1 MADALKDMYDR
12 AAVDFLA
19 ARIAAVQPKFPRQAF
34 VREVAAALPPL
45 ELKAR
50 SLRIAAGLRQHL
62 PQDYAAALGII
73 LKSLGKD
80 DSTGGIGGGGIEGM
94 GGFRFMPLLNFVGAY
109 GLDEPELSLD
119 ALGELTLYFS
129 GEFDIRPY
137 LRKYPRQAFAKL
149 QQLSRDKDWRRR
161 RLASEGSRPRL
172 PWGMGLPDL
181 VRDPSPAL
189 PILHRLH
196 DDAHDSVRRS
206 VANHLNDIAR
216 DHPELAVDIAGQWAK
231 RAGRKPPETLRPTI
245 RHALRGLVKQG
256 HPGALGLLGF
266 EADVKLAL
274 QDFKLKAQ
282 SVAYGGALEFSA
294 TLINRGKTPVNL
306 SIDYAIWHL
315 RADGSLR
322 PKVFKLAVREA
333 APGESIALTKRHA
346 IKPITTRRYYAGKQ
360 AVDIRVNGQVL
371 GRCDFTLKM

>member
-34 VREVAAALPPL
+34 VREVAADLPPL

-50 SLRIAAGLRQHL
+50 SLRIAQGLRQHL
-62 PQDYAAALGII
+62 PQDYATALGII
-73 LKSLGKD
+73 LKSLGKQQA
-80 DSTGGIGGGGIEGM
+80 GGEIEGM

-129 GEFDIRPY
+129 GEFDIRPF

-149 QQLSRDKDWRRR
+149 QALSRDTDWRRR

-181 VRDPSPAL
+181 VRDPSPTL

-196 DDAHDSVRRS
+196 ADAHDSVRRS

-216 DHPELAVDIAGQWAK
+216 DHPDLAVGVAGDWAK

-245 RHALRGLVKQG
+245 RHALRGLIKQG

-266 EADVKLAL
+266 EAGAKLAL
-274 QDFKLKAQ
+274 QDFKLKSP

-294 TLINRGKTPVNL
+294 TLVNRGKVPANL

-322 PKVFKLAVREA
+322 PKVFKLMVREA
-333 APGESIALTKRHA
+333 APGESIALAKRHA
-346 IKPITTRRYYAGKQ
+346 IRPITTRRYYAGKQ